1 MYSPQDADDA
11 PYTITHGT
19 SELLDP
25 NSLLS
30 PYLPNRNVYHC
41 PADNYIDPYAG
52 GKVHCRS
59 YSMNSAVGTIY
70 NSATVMADGG
80 TDTRPVGS
88 PVGGGWLPGSGYNA
102 NQGAWRVYGKSSSFT
117 QPGPANTWVIIDENP
132 RITID
137 GSMAISAYAATG
149 HTYLIDQPTG
159 LHGEAGGLAFADGHA
174 IVHKWQDPRTYT
186 VTILD
191 GNAQQNS
198 NAEIRMTRTASI
210 WLQSP

>member
-1 MYSPQDADDA
+1 MV
-11 PYTITHGT
+11 
-19 SELLDP
+19 ELTLVR
-25 NSLLS
+25 LG
-30 PYLPNRNVYHC
+30 RRWV
-41 PADNYIDPYAG
+41 
-52 GKVHCRS
+52 
-59 YSMNSAVGTIY
+59 AVV
-70 NSATVMADGG
+70 A
-80 TDTRPVGS
+80 
-88 PVGGGWLPGSGYNA
+88 GSGYNA

-132 RITID
+132 RTIND

-198 NAEIRMTRTASI
+198 NAQIPDDPDCFYLAPITSI
-210 WLQSP
+210 AN